1 MDKYRVTVIHGDV
14 FGGDFD
20 DSLCFTGLSREN
32 AITLCFL
39 AFDQGFECV
48 VMREEAK

>member
-1 MDKYRVTVIHGDV
+1 MDKYRLTVIDGDV
-14 FGGDFD
+14 FGGDYQ
-20 DSLCFTGLSREN
+20 DSLCYTGLSEKD

-48 VMREEAK
+48 VMREETK